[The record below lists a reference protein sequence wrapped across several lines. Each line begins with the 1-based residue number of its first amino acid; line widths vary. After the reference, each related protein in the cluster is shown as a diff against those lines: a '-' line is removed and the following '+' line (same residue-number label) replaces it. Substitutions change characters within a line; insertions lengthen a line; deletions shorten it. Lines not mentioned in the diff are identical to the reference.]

1 MPRLEDTF
9 HDIFDERG
17 CFVGFA
23 NELPEVIVTKELLVK
38 NLQVKEAAAYRIEKQ
53 GEYRRLLKQP
63 KIHLSYNKEDLFII
77 DRRVCWDLVR
87 NFDPEI
93 DYRTFLEMLEYF
105 SLYKI
110 LEDYLHDY
118 SDTTLTCYIMECV
131 GGNNIITAI
140 SHTET
145 VSNIIHN
152 EIVKYVKSKTEI
164 DGHESFF
171 RVGKSVNSQPGVSPT
186 MHKRFN
192 ACYLR
197 IIKGDM
203 FLELQEQVGDGYAG
217 GRKPRSEIRLFK
229 EDGEG
234 LVQMRPKMTFARNL
248 ESLDSIMLYEY
259 LDEIIETMETKFV
272 KKPSAN
278 IQYKKRGKMTQAEWD
293 TIQYM
298 WFANSFSKVEG

>member
-9 HDIFDERG
+9 HNIFDERG

-38 NLQVKEAAAYRIEKQ
+38 NLQVKEAVAYRTEKQ

-63 KIHLSYNKEDLFII
+63 KIHFSYNKEDLFII

-131 GGNNIITAI
+131 GGNKIMTAI
-140 SHTET
+140 SHTAT
-145 VSNIIHN
+145 VQNLLHDEII
-152 EIVKYVKSKTEI
+152 KYVKSKTEI

-171 RVGKSVNSQPGVSPT
+171 RVGRSINAQPGISPT
-186 MHKRFN
+186 MLKRFN
-192 ACYLR
+192 CVYLR
-197 IIKGDM
+197 IIKEDM
-203 FLELQEQVGDGYAG
+203 FLEIKEQIGDTTSRDYQ
-217 GRKPRSEIRLFK
+217 RTIVRLFK
-229 EDGEG
+229 ADEEA
-234 LVQMRPKMTFARNL
+234 LVQMLPKITFARNQR
-248 ESLDSIMLYEY
+248 
-259 LDEIIETMETKFV
+259 V
-272 KKPSAN
+272 
-278 IQYKKRGKMTQAEWD
+278 
-293 TIQYM
+293 
-298 WFANSFSKVEG
+298 